1 MNRDQY
7 VESLKNKLDEW
18 NEQISKTESEMKDAS
33 AEAQA
38 RYEEQLA
45 EMTKHAATAEEKFQ
59 ALIKSQSDDW
69 EKHRANFETAWGDI
83 AAGFGRAWSRFH

>member
-38 RYEEQLA
+38 RYEELQKNGPAWNVVNDQLQVVGQMLA
-45 EMTKHAATAEEKFQ
+45 CAV
-59 ALIKSQSDDW
+59 
-69 EKHRANFETAWGDI
+69 RP
-83 AAGFGRAWSRFH
+83 